1 MKSTLAFTFFYPNN
15 GLCMR
20 PETFRSMDVMRSVL
34 ACFPETLINVL
45 CS

>member
-20 PETFRSMDVMRSVL
+20 PETFRSMDV
-34 ACFPETLINVL
+34 
-45 CS
+45 